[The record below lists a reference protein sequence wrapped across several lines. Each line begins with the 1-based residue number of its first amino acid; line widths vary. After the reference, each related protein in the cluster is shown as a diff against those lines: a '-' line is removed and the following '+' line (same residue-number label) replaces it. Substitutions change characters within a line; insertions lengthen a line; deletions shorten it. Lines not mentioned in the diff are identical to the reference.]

1 LYRRDK
7 LKNLGF
13 VYENMKMNLMGAMN
27 IGFGALDKEIQRI
40 MQESQAKDQRI
51 RELEAKLKELEK

>member
-51 RELEAKLKELEK
+51 KELEAKLKELEK

>member
-1 LYRRDK
+1 
-7 LKNLGF
+7 
-13 VYENMKMNLMGAMN
+13 MKMNLMGAMN